1 MQTYSFTFTNSNISQ
16 ELKFLIII
24 FSLKCTKPFYNKI
37 YRALSTVELEE
48 SLHQRYVFVENWKEV
63 PIRLLK
69 IIVN

>member
-24 FSLKCTKPFYNKI
+24 FSLKCTKPLYNKT

-48 SLHQRYVFVENWKEV
+48 YVFAEN
-63 PIRLLK
+63 
-69 IIVN
+69 

>member
-24 FSLKCTKPFYNKI
+24 FSLKCTKPLYNKT

-48 SLHQRYVFVENWKEV
+48 YVFAENWKDV